1 MPDIAVQLSAELLT
15 TDTEARTFRARIAS
29 VGVASSTH
37 RVRLAAGDVLKP
49 RQPLNRVKLLIDH
62 DKAQPVGYMLDYAP
76 SASGDEIEATFTV
89 APGAAGDAALEGI
102 ASGTRDGLSVGF
114 TPRDAKREG
123 QDIVIR
129 DAELYEVSLVAIPDF
144 ADAVVL
150 SIDDTTPATATAPT
164 EDGETNMPTETTAPP
179 AETETVQLATVPA
192 AGHVNQRPEPA
203 HTLEDF
209 LEAVQLAT
217 RTGGRNLDQLEDIL
231 GAASSRDIMLALTD
245 VKYDATTADA
255 GKTAGVPQ
263 WLGELWKPAE
273 RLRRIIP
280 LISSGVLTDL
290 VVKGYRWKT
299 KPTVGKWSGN
309 KTEIPSSAAAVEA
322 YETTAQRWAGGNDIA
337 IEYKHFGKTDVIEAI
352 VRMLVESY
360 MIQTDNDALAT
371 LLSAATPVT
380 AGTTP
385 NGIYA
390 NPLVWTV
397 DGALALIEENA
408 TPSFAVVNPA
418 DYREIVLSPRD
429 KVSEFLTSSFGLE
442 SGSTEGFQIVP
453 HTGIAQGSALVGAHE
468 AATSLELPGAPV
480 RVSALDIARGGW
492 DEAVFG
498 YQATTINHPGA
509 LVLVKPAGTTGA

>member
-62 DKAQPVGYMLDYAP
+62 DKAQPVGYMLDYDL
-76 SASGDEIEATFTV
+76 SGDGIEATFTV
-89 APGAAGDAALEGI
+89 APGAAGDAALDGI

-150 SIDDTTPATATAPT
+150 SLDDTTAPVPDLSPDGDSDMTTTEAPT
-164 EDGETNMPTETTAPP
+164 TEAPKD
-179 AETETVQLATVPA
+179 VQLATVPGIPA
-192 AGHVNQRPEPA
+192 SAPASKPQA

-209 LEAVQLAT
+209 LDAVQLAT

-309 KTEIPSSAAAVEA
+309 KTDIPSSAAAVEA

-337 IEYKHFGKTDVIEAI
+337 IEYQHFGKTDVIEAI

-360 MIQTDNDALAT
+360 MIQTDNDTLEKLLA
-371 LLSAATPVT
+371 AATPVT

-442 SGSTEGFQIVP
+442 SGSTAGFQIVP
-453 HTGIAQGSALVGAHE
+453 HTGIAKGSALVGARE

-498 YQATTINHPGA
+498 YQTTTINHPGA